1 MPTAIAI
8 TSNPMELLVCAATLF
23 ELTAF
28 EIETATRKA
37 LDSEGRAAEGTTGF
51 LVTGVGIPAA
61 LAALMEFCTA
71 NKPQSILNIGIAG
84 AYPQSGIVIGDIV
97 LGVSEVYGD
106 VGFELPEA
114 PHFQS
119 LAETPFAGTLY
130 ANPLPLALA
139 PQWHCLALAPRLAK
153 GCTVNVCTGT
163 DATAALREQVFGV
176 EFETMEGA
184 AVAQAGLRLGVP
196 VSEVRAI
203 SNIAAWRDMRP
214 ENIRLALE
222 RLRAYLRACTYTA

>member
-1 MPTAIAI
+1 
-8 TSNPMELLVCAATLF
+8 MELLVCAATLF
-23 ELTAF
+23 EFTAF
-28 EIETATRKA
+28 EMETATREA
-37 LDSEGRAAEGTTGF
+37 LEREGRASEGTTGF

-61 LAALMEFCTA
+61 LATLMEFCAAT
-71 NKPQSILNIGIAG
+71 KPQSILNIGIAG
-84 AYPQSGIVIGDIV
+84 AYPQSGIAIGDIV

-130 ANPLPLALA
+130 AKPFPLALD
-139 PQWHCLALAPRLAK
+139 PRWNGEGCLAK
-153 GCTVNVCTGT
+153 GCTVNACTGT
-163 DATAALREQVFGV
+163 NATAAWREQVFGV

-184 AVAQAGLRLGVP
+184 AVAQVGVQFGIP

-203 SNIAAWRDMRP
+203 SNIAARRDMRP
-214 ENIRLALE
+214 ENIRRALE
-222 RLRAYLRACTYTA
+222 SLRAYLRACRSQGL